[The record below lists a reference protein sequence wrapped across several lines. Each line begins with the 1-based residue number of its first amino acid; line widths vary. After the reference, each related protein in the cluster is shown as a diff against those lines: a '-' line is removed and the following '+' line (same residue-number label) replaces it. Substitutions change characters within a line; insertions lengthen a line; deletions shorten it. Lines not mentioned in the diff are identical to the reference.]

1 MDQEN
6 SLGRTQDD
14 HQEKDGVFRLLTLTD
29 PVTTSL
35 ELEVGPDADMTLA
48 TRIREFLAN
57 TYGPLIRDTRVEFI
71 ISLAAHELV
80 ENIIKYGT
88 NGRKRLSVQL
98 DGRKRELRI
107 VTSNE
112 ATPTQIER
120 VRAKLERIC
129 RSNTPEALYDELI
142 AESADTD
149 ESGLGLIRLR
159 AEADMHLAYEI
170 EGNTVTICA
179 TLPLSTLSRN
189 SSGAGLSQRKPASP
203 SADDCPP
210 SSPGAALSAST

>member
-1 MDQEN
+1 MNQ
-6 SLGRTQDD
+6 LTVAPQYPTT

-35 ELEVGPDADMTLA
+35 ELEVGPNADMTLA
-48 TRIREFLAN
+48 SRIREFLAN

-88 NGRKRLSVQL
+88 NGRKRLRVQL
-98 DGRKRELRI
+98 DGHKRELRI
-107 VTSNE
+107 ITSNE
-112 ATPTQIER
+112 ATPVQVER

-129 RSNTPEALYDELI
+129 RSNAPESLYDELI

-159 AEADMHLAYEI
+159 AEADMHLTYEI
-170 EGNTVTICA
+170 DGNTVTICA
-179 TLPLSTLSRN
+179 TLPLPSLSR
-189 SSGAGLSQRKPASP
+189 SSNGSLNYRKPASP

-210 SSPGAALSAST
+210 SSPGAPL